1 MAELLRH
8 AFKEWAVIC
17 LALATGRQS
26 LILRKSGIAEP
37 GGDGEFQLEAKRFW
51 LFPTFVHQQETGIR
65 EEALPML
72 EEVRVAHPP
81 ADRIRLEAWA
91 EVTSVYEVRARLPAH
106 IIAHLHFWSE
116 DTVEK
121 RFAYRHP
128 GLNVLTVRVW
138 RAPRPIEIPN
148 LAEYRGCKS
157 WVPLD
162 PGIDA
167 TDSTPVLSDRDYRDV
182 VTQLDTL
189 LRPTAF
195 A

>member
-1 MAELLRH
+1 MRQ

-17 LALATGRQS
+17 RALATGRQS
-26 LILRKSGIAEP
+26 LILRKGGIAES

-51 LFPTFVHQQETGIR
+51 LLPTYVHQQETGIR
-65 EEALPML
+65 QEAASML
-72 EEVRVAHPP
+72 AEVRAARPP
-81 ADRIRLEAWA
+81 TDVIRLEAWA

-116 DTVEK
+116 ATVEQ

-138 RAPRPIEIPN
+138 RSPKVVEIPDS
-148 LAEYRGCKS
+148 AEYRGCKS
-157 WVPLD
+157 WVLLD
-162 PGIDA
+162 PDID
-167 TDSTPVLSDRDYRDV
+167 TTGSTPVLSDADYGDV
-182 VTQLDTL
+182 VTQVESL